1 MISSPGCAS
10 LSKHIEGSL
19 IGADRRDHTCN
30 QMISIELKRD
40 RVVEENAYCERCIS
54 VSAKKLQQQL
64 RGAQCAE

>member
-1 MISSPGCAS
+1 MYWVTRKAS
-10 LSKHIEGSL
+10 RILGLGLFLRQRQCGGGGMGVIYL
-19 IGADRRDHTCN
+19 
-30 QMISIELKRD
+30 QLKRD